1 MWNINLRSKR
11 QDFDTYFCHIHAILT
26 PMIMTYT
33 YIIQKLTKH
42 VHSQFTQNCVK
53 QLYQPHI
60 PAWHSRGCDTVEISV
75 NTIAWVANT
84 YWELATNKS
93 NFENIMSDTVASI
106 VFADCLAPLR
116 TRTYAGTVMN
126 KPSVTEITLMWMTQ
140 NLANEKSTMVPVMA
154 CQWAVKQ
161 QTITWANVDPELC
174 RHILLS
180 PHAFSMVES
189 RELKIYWKIKI
200 LNLPTKFWTVIILN
214 LPLLKIIIVCKL
226 SPHLHNLC
234 IWLNFQLVI

>member
-33 YIIQKLTKH
+33 YIIQNLTKH

-75 NTIAWVANT
+75 NTIAWVTNT
-84 YWELATNKS
+84 YWELAINKS

-106 VFADCLAPLR
+106 VFADCLALLR

-126 KPSVTEITLMWMTQ
+126 KPSVTLRWRHNGRDSVSNHQPHDCLLNRLFRRRSKETKKAPRHW
-140 NLANEKSTMVPVMA
+140 P
-154 CQWAVKQ
+154 
-161 QTITWANVDPELC
+161 LC
-174 RHILLS
+174 GEFTGDRWI
-180 PHAFSMVES
+180 P
-189 RELKIYWKIKI
+189 R
-200 LNLPTKFWTVIILN
+200 TKG
-214 LPLLKIIIVCKL
+214 
-226 SPHLHNLC
+226 
-234 IWLNFQLVI
+234 Q